1 MLGIGIDVVIS
12 ESRSHGIVRIDC
24 DAMRCCRIVDQA
36 CVGALLDA
44 GAFVARLL
52 PRADTAVRCINEGAA
67 QMIRISRGRDTIMR
81 QVSEGRRVQRKGLGV
96 GWATL
101 CCGSGEAAADSLQ
114 PALILA
120 SALGPD
126 PPGTSNAAINAQF
139 TLPNATIN
147 NNTIRGI

>member
-1 MLGIGIDVVIS
+1 MLGICIDVVIS
-12 ESRSHGIVRIDC
+12 ESRSHGIVRINC

-120 SALGPD
+120 SALVSRSTRNFKRCNQRPIHT
-126 PPGTSNAAINAQF
+126 PKCHNQ
-139 TLPNATIN
+139 
-147 NNTIRGI
+147 